1 MTIQWDKIKEWPE
14 LLLEKME
21 DADVARI
28 TLNRPDKRN
37 AQNLTMVQAFLD
49 ALEVIRGE
57 RELKV
62 IITRGAGKSFSAG
75 LDLHYLHDLDHE
87 PLRDFDRP
95 ALTTHLVETMI
106 DFPRITIAQVHGY
119 AVGGSMA
126 LMNVHDLIVAADDAQ
141 IGMPEVP
148 RGSFGEMATST
159 LFHAQIPLKKAAL
172 IALSARNVSGAEA
185 DRLGLVSMSVPPA
198 DLEAK
203 TNELARQIAANH
215 IAPLQHHKIA
225 VQMGRNM
232 SLREAIRLD
241 QLVGERQSIAID
253 PTGDVEG
260 WLKSQKGGPNAAYK
274 RSDVK

>member
-1 MTIQWDKIKEWPE
+1 MEIKWNKIKEWDE
-14 LLLEKME
+14 LYLEKMD
-21 DADVARI
+21 DAEVARI
-28 TLNRPDKRN
+28 TLNRPEKRN
-37 AQNLTMVQAFLD
+37 AQSLGLVQAFLD
-49 ALEVIRGE
+49 ALELIRAE
-57 RELKV
+57 RNLKV
-62 IITRGAGKSFSAG
+62 VITRGAGPTWSAG
-75 LDLHYLHDLDHE
+75 LDLHYLHYLDHE

-95 ALTTHLVETMI
+95 ALSTHLVETLI
-106 DFPRITIAQVHGY
+106 DFPRIMIAQVHGY

-126 LMNVHDLIVAADDAQ
+126 MMNVHDLIVAADDAQ

-172 IALSARNVSGAEA
+172 IALSAQNVSGAEA
-185 DRLGLVSMSVPPA
+185 DRLGLVSMSVPAA
-198 DLEAK
+198 DLEAR
-203 TNELARQIAANH
+203 TNELARKIAANH

-241 QLVGERQSIAID
+241 QLVGERQSIALD

-260 WLKSQKGGPNAAYK
+260 WLKSQKGGPNPSY
-274 RSDVK
+274 RRPDVE